1 MFFRSSVTFPLS
13 VLLLALCTGVLGQDA
28 PPEKKDEKKPAAPAA
43 TPKDLA
49 KNATADQVAEA
60 SIVIYGGLGGRENLN
75 QIRKTALERGK
86 ITLTGADGVAK
97 QATYQ
102 RWTLRGGTLA
112 AEKIRWD
119 QEYSDARYALV
130 YNGDKIVLVFN
141 DQVYPARED
150 TAKSFQNQ
158 IHHGLD
164 ALLRYKENESIL
176 ALAGR
181 EKIMGVD
188 FHVLDVTDKQNR
200 KTRFYISTKTFR
212 VMMLEYEEEGIK
224 YRRKFYNYN
233 YAQGTLVPFRSV
245 LWAGEK
251 IVEETEV
258 GTVTYGQKID
268 ESMFPAG

>member
-1 MFFRSSVTFPLS
+1 VFSRSSVILS
-13 VLLLALCTGVLGQDA
+13 LAVLLTALSA
-28 PPEKKDEKKPAAPAA
+28 PVIAQTPEPEKKDEKKPAAPAA
-43 TPKDLA
+43 LPKDA
-49 KNATADQVAEA
+49 KNATAEQIAEA
-60 SIVIYGGLGGRENLN
+60 SIVVYGGFGGRENLN

-86 ITLTGADGVAK
+86 FTLTGADGVAK

-150 TAKSFQNQ
+150 TAKAFENQ
-158 IHHGLD
+158 IHHGID
-164 ALLRYKENESIL
+164 SLLRYKENESTL
-176 ALAGR
+176 TLTGR
-181 EKIMGVD
+181 EKIMGVE
-188 FHVLDVTDKQNR
+188 FHLIEVTDKQNR
-200 KTRFYISTKTFR
+200 RTRFYISTKSYR

-245 LWAGEK
+245 LWAGDK

-268 ESMFPAG
+268 ESLFPSG